1 MTTNGITGGAPNA
14 KALLNG
20 SGYME
25 LNLQV
30 SDPEL
35 VEALSEREEGSER
48 HDFAVSALKI
58 GAIALRQAQGRIDA
72 ERIRQEGDRFIENM
86 KRDLE
91 EHRRGVTEQVS
102 NSLKVYFDPQSG
114 MFNERVKRLV
124 DDGGEIERVI
134 GRQIGGDGS
143 ELVNTLAAHV
153 GPSSLLMR
161 TIDPNAADGL
171 IRQLDETTK
180 SALIQQQKVILDEFS
195 LDNGAGALSRMV
207 SELKEKHGEVGESLE
222 NRIGDVMAEFSLD
235 KEDSALSRMV
245 SQVETAQNRISREFS
260 LDAEDSA
267 LARMRRELMETLDQ
281 QQRTSVRFQEEVKVA
296 LAEMAATKRESERST
311 RHGEVFE
318 DAVFEFVNERSQRAG
333 DVATRTG
340 NTTGI
345 LRANK
350 KGDVV
355 VKLGP
360 DHTAAGAQVV
370 IEAKQDASYTLEKA
384 LAEIDEAR
392 KNRNAGTGVF
402 VFSKR
407 SIKDRLE
414 LEPFSR
420 YGDDIVV
427 VWDSEDPDSN
437 VFLEAGLSVAKAIS
451 VQAKSHSD
459 EIGEDFEAIDKA
471 IAEIQRNAGSLDE
484 IKDAANSIDRQVDK
498 ILNRVRIA
506 RNGIERQIGIL
517 NEKVDGLR

>member
-1 MTTNGITGGAPNA
+1 MTTNGIAGGVPNA

-35 VEALSEREEGSER
+35 VEALSEREDESER

-91 EHRRGVTEQVS
+91 EHRLGVTRQIS
-102 NSLKVYFDPQSG
+102 DSLKDYFDPDSG
-114 MFNERVKRLV
+114 RFNERVKRLI

-134 GRQIGGDGS
+134 RRQIGGDGS
-143 ELVNTLAAHV
+143 ELVNTLAAHG

-195 LDNGAGALSRMV
+195 LDNGSGALSRMV

-222 NRIGDVMAEFSLD
+222 NRIGEVMAEFSLD

-245 SQVETAQNRISREFS
+245 SQVDTAQKRISREFS

-267 LARMRRELMETLDQ
+267 LARMRRELMETLENQ
-281 QQRTSVRFQEEVKVA
+281 QQTNERFQREVEGT
-296 LAEMAATKRESERST
+296 LREMAAGKREAERST
-311 RHGEVFE
+311 RHGEKFE
-318 DAVFEFVNERSQRAG
+318 DDVFEFINTRSQRAG
-333 DVATRTG
+333 DVAIDTG
-340 NTTGI
+340 NLVG
-345 LRANK
+345 LVPRSK
-350 KGDVV
+350 VGDVV
-355 VKLGP
+355 VELG
-360 DHTAAGAQVV
+360 
-370 IEAKQDASYTLEKA
+370 
-384 LAEIDEAR
+384 
-392 KNRNAGTGVF
+392 
-402 VFSKR
+402 
-407 SIKDRLE
+407 
-414 LEPFSR
+414 
-420 YGDDIVV
+420 
-427 VWDSEDPDSN
+427 
-437 VFLEAGLSVAKAIS
+437 AI
-451 VQAKSHSD
+451 Q
-459 EIGEDFEAIDKA
+459 
-471 IAEIQRNAGSLDE
+471 
-484 IKDAANSIDRQVDK
+484 
-498 ILNRVRIA
+498 
-506 RNGIERQIGIL
+506 
-517 NEKVDGLR
+517 

>member
-1 MTTNGITGGAPNA
+1 MTTNGIAGGVPNA

-35 VEALSEREEGSER
+35 VEALSEREDESER

-134 GRQIGGDGS
+134 RQQISGDGS
-143 ELVNTLAAHV
+143 ELVNTLATHV
-153 GPSSLLMR
+153 GPRSLLMR

-195 LDNGAGALSRMV
+195 LDNGASALSRMV

-222 NRIGDVMAEFSLD
+222 NRIGEVMAEFSLD

-245 SQVETAQNRISREFS
+245 SQVDTAQKRISREFS

-267 LARMRRELMETLDQ
+267 LARMQKQLLGALDD
-281 QQRTSVRFQEEVKVA
+281 QRQTNTRFQEEVKVA
-296 LAEMAATKRESERST
+296 LADMTARKQEAEKST
-311 RHGEVFE
+311 RHGLAFE
-318 DAVFEFVNERSQRAG
+318 DAVFEFVNDRSQKSG
-333 DVATRTG
+333 DVATPTG

-355 VKLGP
+355 VKLGA
-360 DHTAAGAQVV
+360 DHAAAGSQVV
-370 IEAKQDASYTLEKA
+370 FEAKQDASYTLDDA
-384 LAEIDEAR
+384 LEEIDEAR
-392 KNRNAGTGVF
+392 RNRGAGVGVF

-407 SIKDRLE
+407 SVRESMNI
-414 LEPFSR
+414 EPFSR
-420 YGDDIVV
+420 HGDDIVV
-427 VWDSEDPDSN
+427 VWDSEDPTSD
-437 VFLEAGLSVAKAIS
+437 VYLEAGLSVAKAIS
-451 VQAKSHSD
+451 VQSKSQTD
-459 EIGEDFEAIDKA
+459 ESGKDFETIDKA
-471 IAEIQRNAGSLDE
+471 IAEIKRNADNLDE
-484 IKDAANSIDRQVDK
+484 ITKSANAIDGHVSK
-498 ILNRVRIA
+498 ILDRARIV
-506 RNGIERQIGIL
+506 RNGIDRQIGIL

>member
-1 MTTNGITGGAPNA
+1 MTTNGIAGGVPNA

-35 VEALSEREEGSER
+35 VEALSEREDESER

-91 EHRRGVTEQVS
+91 EHRLGVTRQIS
-102 NSLKVYFDPQSG
+102 DSLKDYFDPDSG
-114 MFNERVKRLV
+114 RFNERVKRLI

-134 GRQIGGDGS
+134 RRQIGGDGS

-195 LDNGAGALSRMV
+195 LDNGSGALSRMV

-222 NRIGDVMAEFSLD
+222 NRIGEVMAEFSLD

-245 SQVETAQNRISREFS
+245 SQVDTAQKRISREFS

-267 LARMRRELMETLDQ
+267 LARMRRELMETLENQ
-281 QQRTSVRFQEEVKVA
+281 QQTNERFQREVEGT
-296 LAEMAATKRESERST
+296 LREMAAGKREAERST
-311 RHGEVFE
+311 RHGEKFE
-318 DAVFEFVNERSQRAG
+318 DDVFEFINTRSQRAG
-333 DVATRTG
+333 DVAIDTG
-340 NTTGI
+340 NLVG
-345 LRANK
+345 LVPRSK
-350 KGDVV
+350 VGDVV
-355 VKLGP
+355 VELGNE
-360 DHTAAGAQVV
+360 HAAAGSKIV
-370 IEAKQDASYTLEKA
+370 IEAKRDASYTLAKA
-384 LAEIDEAR
+384 RAELDIAR
-392 KNRNAGTGVF
+392 KNRGAEVGLF
-402 VFSKR
+402 VFS
-407 SIKDRLE
+407 SSHAPSGLD
-414 LEPFSR
+414 PFNR
-420 YGDDIVV
+420 YGNDIVI
-427 VWDSEDPDSN
+427 VWDSEDRTSDV
-437 VFLEAGLSVAKAIS
+437 VFDAGVSVARALCTR
-451 VQAKSHSD
+451 AKSHSD
-459 EIGEDFEAIDKA
+459 EVGESVEAIEQA
-471 IAEIQRNAGSLDE
+471 ILTLEKQVEGFTEIVRLTTT
-484 IKDAANSIDRQVDK
+484 IKNNSENVLKRT
-498 ILNRVRIA
+498 RIMSES
-506 RNGIERQIGIL
+506 IEKQIGIL
-517 NEKVDGLR
+517 NDKVGGLR